1 MALRRPIISLDR
13 TTPLLDTVNVPADLR
28 KLPDSELGQL
38 ADELRQELI
47 DVVSHTGGHLGAGLG
62 VVELTVALHYI
73 FDTPNDLLVWDVGHQ
88 AYPHKIL
95 TGRRNRIRTLRQPG
109 GLYGFTKRTESE
121 YDPFGAAHSS
131 TSISAALG
139 MAAAR
144 DLDSKNHNVIAVIG
158 DGAMSAG
165 MAYEAMNN
173 AGHLGKRLIVIL
185 NDNDMS
191 ISPPVGALS
200 SYLNKV
206 RVSPPLQF
214 LSDSVQESV
223 KNIPLI
229 GKDIPEE
236 LKNIKGSVRRLSVP
250 KVGAVFEELGFTYMG
265 PIDGHDIGNLVN
277 TFNAAHKLK
286 KPVLVH
292 VVTTKGKGYPYAEAD
307 QVGYHAQSAFD
318 LTTGKSI
325 PSKKPKPV
333 SYSKIFGQTLLKIC
347 EQDSKVVGITAA
359 MATGT
364 GLDIL
369 QRNIPDQYIDVGIAE
384 QHAVTLAAGMS
395 CDGLK
400 PVVAIYSTFLQ
411 RAFDQL
417 IHDVGIQNLPVSFVL
432 DRAGIVGADGPTHQG
447 QYDISYMRSIPNFVL
462 MAPKDESELQRMLI
476 TSINHSGPSAL
487 RIPRGSGLG
496 VAVMDEGW
504 EPLNIGEAEILEEG
518 EDILIIAY
526 GSMVASAIETAMI
539 LKNMNINACIV
550 NARFVK
556 PLDKNLIM
564 PLASRIQKVVTM
576 EEGTLIGGFG
586 SAIVELFN
594 DNEINIP
601 VYRIGIPDVL
611 VDHASPDQSK
621 EKLGLMPDQMAD
633 KIVKKFKLN
642 N

>member
-1 MALRRPIISLDR
+1 
-13 TTPLLDTVNVPADLR
+13 
-28 KLPDSELGQL
+28 
-38 ADELRQELI
+38 
-47 DVVSHTGGHLGAGLG
+47 
-62 VVELTVALHYI
+62 
-73 FDTPNDLLVWDVGHQ
+73 
-88 AYPHKIL
+88 
-95 TGRRNRIRTLRQPG
+95 
-109 GLYGFTKRTESE
+109 
-121 YDPFGAAHSS
+121 
-131 TSISAALG
+131 
-139 MAAAR
+139 
-144 DLDSKNHNVIAVIG
+144 
-158 DGAMSAG
+158 
-165 MAYEAMNN
+165 
-173 AGHLGKRLIVIL
+173 
-185 NDNDMS
+185 
-191 ISPPVGALS
+191 
-200 SYLNKV
+200 
-206 RVSPPLQF
+206 
-214 LSDSVQESV
+214 
-223 KNIPLI
+223 
-229 GKDIPEE
+229 
-236 LKNIKGSVRRLSVP
+236 
-250 KVGAVFEELGFTYMG
+250 
-265 PIDGHDIGNLVN
+265 
-277 TFNAAHKLK
+277 
-286 KPVLVH
+286 
-292 VVTTKGKGYPYAEAD
+292 
-307 QVGYHAQSAFD
+307 
-318 LTTGKSI
+318 
-325 PSKKPKPV
+325 
-333 SYSKIFGQTLLKIC
+333 
-347 EQDSKVVGITAA
+347 

-369 QRNIPDQYIDVGIAE
+369 QKNIPDQYIDVGIAE

-476 TSINHSGPSAL
+476 TSINYNGPTAL

-504 EPLNIGEAEILEEG
+504 EPLNIGEAEVLEEG

-526 GSMVASAIETAMI
+526 GSMVASAIETAKI

-556 PLDKNLIM
+556 PLDENLIM

-594 DNEINIP
+594 DNEINVP
-601 VYRIGIPDVL
+601 LYRIGIPDVL

-621 EKLGLMPDQMAD
+621 VKLGLMPDQMAD
-633 KIVKKFKLN
+633 NIVKKFKLN

>member
-1 MALRRPIISLDR
+1 
-13 TTPLLDTVNVPADLR
+13 
-28 KLPDSELGQL
+28 
-38 ADELRQELI
+38 
-47 DVVSHTGGHLGAGLG
+47 
-62 VVELTVALHYI
+62 
-73 FDTPNDLLVWDVGHQ
+73 
-88 AYPHKIL
+88 
-95 TGRRNRIRTLRQPG
+95 
-109 GLYGFTKRTESE
+109 
-121 YDPFGAAHSS
+121 
-131 TSISAALG
+131 
-139 MAAAR
+139 
-144 DLDSKNHNVIAVIG
+144 
-158 DGAMSAG
+158 
-165 MAYEAMNN
+165 
-173 AGHLGKRLIVIL
+173 
-185 NDNDMS
+185 
-191 ISPPVGALS
+191 
-200 SYLNKV
+200 
-206 RVSPPLQF
+206 
-214 LSDSVQESV
+214 
-223 KNIPLI
+223 
-229 GKDIPEE
+229 
-236 LKNIKGSVRRLSVP
+236 
-250 KVGAVFEELGFTYMG
+250 
-265 PIDGHDIGNLVN
+265 
-277 TFNAAHKLK
+277 
-286 KPVLVH
+286 
-292 VVTTKGKGYPYAEAD
+292 
-307 QVGYHAQSAFD
+307 
-318 LTTGKSI
+318 
-325 PSKKPKPV
+325 
-333 SYSKIFGQTLLKIC
+333 
-347 EQDSKVVGITAA
+347 

-364 GLDIL
+364 GLDLL
-369 QRNIPDQYIDVGIAE
+369 QKNIPDQYIDVGIAE

-476 TSINHSGPSAL
+476 TSINHNGPTAL

-526 GSMVASAIETAMI
+526 GSMVESAIETSKI

-564 PLASRIQKVVTM
+564 PLVSRIQKVVTM

-586 SAIVELFN
+586 SAIVELLN
-594 DNEINIP
+594 DNEVNIP

-621 EKLGLMPDQMAD
+621 EKLGLKPDQMAD
-633 KIVKKFKLN
+633 KIVNKFKLN

>member
-1 MALRRPIISLDR
+1 
-13 TTPLLDTVNVPADLR
+13 
-28 KLPDSELGQL
+28 
-38 ADELRQELI
+38 
-47 DVVSHTGGHLGAGLG
+47 
-62 VVELTVALHYI
+62 
-73 FDTPNDLLVWDVGHQ
+73 
-88 AYPHKIL
+88 
-95 TGRRNRIRTLRQPG
+95 
-109 GLYGFTKRTESE
+109 
-121 YDPFGAAHSS
+121 
-131 TSISAALG
+131 
-139 MAAAR
+139 
-144 DLDSKNHNVIAVIG
+144 
-158 DGAMSAG
+158 
-165 MAYEAMNN
+165 
-173 AGHLGKRLIVIL
+173 
-185 NDNDMS
+185 
-191 ISPPVGALS
+191 
-200 SYLNKV
+200 
-206 RVSPPLQF
+206 
-214 LSDSVQESV
+214 
-223 KNIPLI
+223 
-229 GKDIPEE
+229 
-236 LKNIKGSVRRLSVP
+236 
-250 KVGAVFEELGFTYMG
+250 
-265 PIDGHDIGNLVN
+265 
-277 TFNAAHKLK
+277 
-286 KPVLVH
+286 
-292 VVTTKGKGYPYAEAD
+292 
-307 QVGYHAQSAFD
+307 
-318 LTTGKSI
+318 
-325 PSKKPKPV
+325 
-333 SYSKIFGQTLLKIC
+333 
-347 EQDSKVVGITAA
+347 

-476 TSINHSGPSAL
+476 TSINHNGPTAL

-518 EDILIIAY
+518 EDILMIAY
-526 GSMVASAIETAMI
+526 GSMVASAIETAKI

-564 PLASRIQKVVTM
+564 PLVSRIQKVVTM

-586 SAIVELFN
+586 SAIVELLN
-594 DNEINIP
+594 DNEVNIP

-621 EKLGLMPDQMAD
+621 EKLGLKPDQMAD
-633 KIVKKFKLN
+633 KIVRKFKLN